1 MKPLQIFSSILMG
14 LGMLLVIIGALFKVQ
29 HWPDIFHGLVT
40 GQIIAIV
47 GAVIFILTLI
57 KKTHTL

>member
-1 MKPLQIFSSILMG
+1 MG

-40 GQIIAIV
+40 GPIIAIV